1 VTTLDRLLDL
11 LPPPWT
17 QNPASVVSALLDI
30 GALELEA
37 GQEDVDRLRRSHG
50 FDTAYRLGDLV
61 KVVALLGVTPL
72 PWEDDLDLL
81 RPRARAL
88 IDARLAGA
96 VGKREIAHFVVDYLA
111 RVGAAVAVDV
121 VRGLPRLREWEQA
134 YPPDTF
140 SPGHDGIDDDDAGD
154 GGTHPPLRFVEW
166 PHRTRRSQQLGAL
179 PYLYRW
185 TERNGGVFPATP
197 RIEIVGLPGG
207 ATAVPIVANLTTGAL
222 VGWRGVVGTGRRL
235 VIRAADDDDGD
246 VGADGV
252 VAELDD
258 EISGRRDVSGRLFS
272 VTAFTAGAP
281 FGPDDVD
288 DEPRLFDLVQGD
300 NELRYLNAGL
310 YDVEGIDHVGF
321 ALAPDDLREG
331 AFDRTTFDHSLFP
344 AGPVAFVGLSWVE
357 RVPATFRVGVRRDV
371 VVHRR
376 AEDPAVV
383 AEVADALARGLGE
396 LRAAGVVAELEL
408 RGMRE
413 QQRQTV
419 RVALPWVR
427 LPPQQGPSGDGERL
441 AVSARF
447 GDSPLGD
454 SRFS

>member
-1 VTTLDRLLDL
+1 MKTLDTLVDL

-17 QNPASVVSALLDI
+17 QHPSAVVTALLNV

-50 FDTAYRLGDLV
+50 FATAYRLGDLA
-61 KVVALLGVTPL
+61 KLVALLGVAPL

-96 VGKREIAHFVVDYLA
+96 VGKREIAQFVVDYLA
-111 RVGAAVAVDV
+111 RVAAAIDV
-121 VRGLPRLREWEQA
+121 TLVRGLPPLRSWADA
-134 YPPDTF
+134 YPPATF
-140 SPGHDGIDDDDAGD
+140 EPGHDGVDDDG
-154 GGTHPPLRFVEW
+154 PQPLRFVEW
-166 PHRTRRSQQLGAL
+166 PRRTRRSQQLGPV

-185 TERNGGVFPATP
+185 TERNGGVFAATP
-197 RIEIVGLPGG
+197 RFEIVGRPGG
-207 ATAVPIVANLTTGAL
+207 ITAVPIVANLSAGAL
-222 VGWRGVVGTGRRL
+222 IGWRGVVGAGRRL
-235 VIRAADDDDGD
+235 VIRP
-246 VGADGV
+246 ADGGGGAA

-258 EISGRRDVSGRLFS
+258 ERSGRRDVTDRLFS
-272 VTAFTAGAP
+272 VSSFTPGVPFAP
-281 FGPDDVD
+281 ADVD
-288 DEPRLFDLVQGD
+288 DAPRLFELAQGD
-300 NELRYLNAGL
+300 NDLRYLNAAL
-310 YDVEGIDHVGF
+310 YDVDGIGHVGL

-331 AFDRTTFDHSLFP
+331 AFDQTAFDRSLFP
-344 AGPVAFVGLSWVE
+344 AGPVAALAMTWVE

-371 VVHRR
+371 VVHQR
-376 AEDPAVV
+376 AADTAIA
-383 AEVADALARGLGE
+383 AEVADALARGLDE

-408 RGMRE
+408 RGLRE
-413 QQRQTV
+413 EQRQVV
-419 RVALPWVR
+419 RVALPWVT
-427 LPPQQGPSGDGERL
+427 LPPELGPSGDRERV